1 MSIIS
6 LSSADQVD
14 NADFR
19 NFFYKGIKL
28 KPNSQVACVSAVMN
42 YNKELVI
49 DESND
54 TFNIQVGENSYYN
67 EGFDYKI
74 PHGVYSVAGLV
85 SIINTNVLTTTNV
98 SYLRGSQA
106 SGGFSLNFTDTD
118 VPADATKGLNFTVG
132 FTPLQTASNPTC
144 KALDWYGKLDGNAT
158 VSFASSADGTT
169 ITKSDTHGDDDKY
182 DGIFYTE
189 NSLMENQ
196 HATFIL
202 RKEEGD
208 TWADNTDCPLG
219 VYGIFSSTDFE
230 NNIDTQFFT
239 QEKLDK
245 PNYIGAIRP
254 LFGFAIGQD
263 DGGDAVAIEH
273 LESAYNGEYGDG
285 NSYRTIKTQDEAV
298 GTDPGFGTPIIELDP
313 DENVYYIRIWLGQEE
328 GTANTFDN
336 NNAFYFITTA
346 APNDTFVSTAATW
359 KSWMKFGTKF
369 YPLRV
374 GGGIK
379 QNDST
384 IAIKMC
390 ATDKNL
396 SSGVLTSISRQF
408 NPATWK
414 PEIPYNYSY
423 NTNILNIINTDGTTT
438 GGRPER
444 KLTFFLSVSSQTD
457 EGDADYGNNLEQPNF
472 GNVLGFAPS
481 ISSSVLV
488 ATGDYSYNNT
498 NFKTGIIDKP
508 YTSAQPSLHIQVSNL
523 PIQSYNGITS
533 SVIRTIAVIP
543 RQRYTGNQGNWTASN
558 LNWININ
565 NAEELIMSE
574 LDIRI
579 TDNANKVIKNLEND
593 TEVVVMFK

>member
-85 SIINTNVLTTTNV
+85 STINTNVLTTTNV
-98 SYLRGSQA
+98 SYLRGSKA
-106 SGGFSLNFTDTD
+106 SGGFSLNFVDTD
-118 VPADATKGLNFTVG
+118 VPADAKKGLNFTVG

-158 VSFASSADGTT
+158 VSFGSNADGTT
-169 ITKSDTHGDDDKY
+169 ITKSDIHGDNEKY

-202 RKEEGD
+202 RKENGES
-208 TWADNTDCPLG
+208 WYQNTDCPLG

-230 NNIDTQFFT
+230 NNIDTRFFT
-239 QEKLDK
+239 QDNLDRAEFG
-245 PNYIGAIRP
+245 GAIRP
-254 LFGFAIGQD
+254 LFGFNIAED
-263 DGGDAVAIEH
+263 DEGDAVVIEH
-273 LESAYNGEYGDG
+273 IETSYSGEYEDG
-285 NSYRTIKTQDEAV
+285 NSYRTYTTQENAV
-298 GTDPGFGTPIIELDP
+298 GNDPGFGNPLFQLNNA
-313 DENVYYIRIWLGQEE
+313 ENVYYIRIWLGQEE

-336 NNAFYFITTA
+336 NSAFYFITTA

-374 GGGIK
+374 GGGVRA
-379 QNDST
+379 NDST

-396 SSGVLTSISRQF
+396 SSGVLKSIARQF
-408 NPATWK
+408 SPATWK
-414 PEIPYNYSY
+414 PKIPYNYEY
-423 NTNILNIINTDGTTT
+423 NNNILNITYPDGTTT

-444 KLTFFLSVSSQTD
+444 KLTFFMSVSSQPD

-488 ATGDYSYNNT
+488 STGDYSYNND
-498 NFKTGIIDKP
+498 NFKTGEIDKP
-508 YTSAQPSLHIQVSNL
+508 YTTAQPSLHIQLSNL